1 MGMGMISVMVVY
13 SFPFLALGF
22 PCSELSGRISFEK
35 NDMFNGV
42 VELTDTYGACS
53 VESNSG
59 NPGAGLKCLAM
70 QGLTLATP
78 WAALAGLPPSPLH
91 GFNITMDL
99 MVKTVSLRGKPVNAS
114 LILEFVDQDDTSV
127 DQGYTSVYHDLGEIA
142 SGMHWRSV
150 TAGVADINSTTMP
163 NGWQGSGVFHPTLHT
178 PLLPKNRTFASVL
191 ANADVLRITTFVPG
205 MYYST
210 DLLFDVSFDNF
221 VWNLGLA
228 CTEAASTT
236 STTIHV

>member
-1 MGMGMISVMVVY
+1 MG
-13 SFPFLALGF
+13 
-22 PCSELSGRISFEK
+22 LSGRISFEK
-35 NDMFNGV
+35 NDLGSFTCGTCHRG
-42 VELTDTYGACS
+42 ETIPCGACS
-53 VESNSG
+53 IESNSG
-59 NPGAGLKCLAM
+59 NPGAGLKSLAM

-78 WAALAGLPPSPLH
+78 WASLSPSASTLH
-91 GFNITMDL
+91 GFNLTLDL
-99 MVKTVSLRGKPVNAS
+99 MVKMVSFRGKPVNAS
-114 LILEFVDQDDTSV
+114 LIVEFVDQDDTSV